1 MKHIAQ
7 ELTKLLIFTIIWG
20 VPPLLAYLG
29 KSPYYLFFYILSLK
43 ETPILFSHYEK
54 LNGYERTE
62 ED

>member
-29 KSPYYLFFYILSLK
+29 KSPYYLM